1 MVRIAAPNNNYLDF
15 AGLRKPHCKFSSRH
29 SLCARLFSVGRS
41 GMLGS
46 GGPLDPHD
54 AQSGVKVYVDV
65 YDQTFRPSGECAKV
79 RHGFRSYGDTAFNL
93 DSHVVAVAEKKFFH
107 VLDCVGWVPHI
118 SFPKR
123 TEATLCRSR
132 CLRCLSG
139 TLSSCGTKP
148 AFRS

>member
-1 MVRIAAPNNNYLDF
+1 
-15 AGLRKPHCKFSSRH
+15 
-29 SLCARLFSVGRS
+29 
-41 GMLGS
+41 MLGS

-148 AFRS
+148 APPRTWAFGRQQWQSEVWGPTKELEGSR

>member
-1 MVRIAAPNNNYLDF
+1 MSALP
-15 AGLRKPHCKFSSRH
+15 PESRH
-29 SLCARLFSVGRS
+29 HFGAALIFALAQRQTHGGGKRRS

-65 YDQTFRPSGECAKV
+65 YDQTFWPSGECAKV